1 MSAAQETAAG
11 AQGRVVRLGTRRS
24 DLATT
29 QSTHVAD
36 ALRARGHEVELVLV
50 TTEGD
55 VNGAPLASLGGA
67 GVFVSALRDALL
79 DGKVDVAVHS
89 LKDLPTAAAP
99 GITLAA
105 VPLREDPRDVLVA
118 RDGLDKIQQ
127 ICDQPAGRAAL
138 VGLGGVG

>member
-1 MSAAQETAAG
+1 M
-11 AQGRVVRLGTRRS
+11 VRLGTRRS

-55 VNGAPLASLGGA
+55 VNRAPLSRIGGT

-79 DGKVDVAVHS
+79 AGEIDIAVHS
-89 LKDLPTAAAP
+89 LKDLPVAQPQELVIAAEAQNVSNRLAP
-99 GITLAA
+99 ALL
-105 VPLREDPRDVLVA
+105 PLRPPAMPR
-118 RDGLDKIQQ
+118 
-127 ICDQPAGRAAL
+127 
-138 VGLGGVG
+138 

>member
-1 MSAAQETAAG
+1 MSAVQEAAAG

-55 VNGAPLASLGGA
+55 VNRAPLSRIGGT

-79 DGKVDVAVHS
+79 
-89 LKDLPTAAAP
+89 
-99 GITLAA
+99 
-105 VPLREDPRDVLVA
+105 
-118 RDGLDKIQQ
+118 
-127 ICDQPAGRAAL
+127 AGEIDIDRKS
-138 VGLGGVG
+138 VV